1 MDLTCQA
8 IQELTILNECYIS
21 DENSKK
27 TINTF
32 NFFCYYGT
40 LEK

>member
-21 DENSKK
+21 DENIVNALNKM
-27 TINTF
+27 T
-32 NFFCYYGT
+32 
-40 LEK
+40 